1 MADRSKHYQ
10 LASLF
15 ALRSPRWRVVAIG
28 VIAAAIAG
36 AAAAASDGLGH
47 TQPAQSSRGVPA
59 ALNRGTSGRRLSHAP
74 VSLLHR
80 LSLAQLAGQRIV
92 YAYSG
97 LTPPQSLLAR
107 VRAGEAA
114 GVIFFAPNFSSE
126 GQLRA
131 VIGELQSANASSPVH
146 EPLLMLT
153 DQEGGLVRRLPGAPT
168 LSEKQI
174 GASPRGTTLAA
185 QAGTGAGNNLRAVGI
200 TVNLAPVL
208 DIFRAPGDF
217 IDQYQRSYG
226 SNSTVVARLAG
237 SFISAQQHAG
247 VAATAKHFPGLGAAT
262 TNQNTDSGPVTLPV
276 SPNELRATDEAPYR
290 AAIAA
295 GVKLVMVSW
304 ATYPALDPRLPA
316 GLSSAVIHGEL
327 RGRLGFR
334 GVTITDGLGAGA
346 LTPFGGFAQ
355 RGVLAAH
362 AGADLLLCSTQ
373 NVKDNSP
380 ANGIAA
386 LSGLAGALANHQLSR
401 PYAELAAARVIQ
413 FRSSQ

>member
-1 MADRSKHYQ
+1 MADRSKQHRFGA
-10 LASLF
+10 LV
-15 ALRSPRWRVVAIG
+15 ALRSRRWRVVAIG
-28 VIAAAIAG
+28 AVAAAIAG
-36 AAAAASDGLGH
+36 ATSAASDGLGH
-47 TQPAQSSRGVPA
+47 TRPGRPRAGAPVAPD
-59 ALNRGTSGRRLSHAP
+59 RGTSGRWLSHAP
-74 VSLLHR
+74 VSLLQR

-107 VRAGEAA
+107 IRAGEAA
-114 GVIFFAPNFSSE
+114 GVIFFAPKFSSDA
-126 GQLRA
+126 QLRT
-131 VIGELQSANASSPVH
+131 VISELQRANASSPVH
-146 EPLLMLT
+146 APLLMLT
-153 DQEGGLVRRLPGAPT
+153 DQEGGLVRRLPGAPS

-174 GASPRGTTLAA
+174 GASPRGATLAA
-185 QAGTGAGNNLRAVGI
+185 QAGAGAADNLRAVGI
-200 TVNLAPVL
+200 TANLAPVL
-208 DIFRAPGDF
+208 DVFRSPGDF

-226 SNSTVVARLAG
+226 SNSAAVARLAG
-237 SFISAQQHAG
+237 AFISAQQHAG

-276 SPNELRATDEAPYR
+276 SLSELRATDEAPYR
-290 AAIAA
+290 VAIAA

-334 GVTITDGLGAGA
+334 GVTVTDGLGAGA
-346 LTPFGGFAQ
+346 LTAFGGFAQ

-373 NVKDNSP
+373 NVNDNSP

-413 FRSSQ
+413 LRSSP